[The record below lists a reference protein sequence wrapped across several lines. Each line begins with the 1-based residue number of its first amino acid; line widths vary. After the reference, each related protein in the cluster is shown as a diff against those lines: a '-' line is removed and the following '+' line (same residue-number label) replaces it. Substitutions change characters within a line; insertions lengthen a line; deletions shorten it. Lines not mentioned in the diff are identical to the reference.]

1 MRKDMEMQFVEYEKK
16 EFKNPII
23 IAGLPDVGLVGAIA
37 TVHLV
42 RELKLKEHGYAYY
55 DLIPPVMLL
64 HNGEIKAPIR
74 IYANESIIALISEIA
89 LPTQTIIAL
98 SKKIVKWA
106 KEKNGKYVIM
116 LSGLGVPNRVDIEE
130 PKVYGVAT
138 TNEVKKLLEEHGIE
152 SLQEGFIA
160 GANALILREC
170 IKLKIPGILL
180 LAESFMEFPDP
191 AAAAST
197 LKAFSK
203 ISGIDVNVEK
213 LMEKAEEIRLKA
225 RELMRR
231 TQSQL
236 KAMKKLQESEVPLMY
251 T

>member
-1 MRKDMEMQFVEYEKK
+1 MKNPLEMQFIEYEEKA
-16 EFKNPII
+16 FRNPIMV
-23 IAGLPDVGLVGAIA
+23 AGLPDVGLVGAIA

-42 RELKLKEHGYAYY
+42 RELNLKEHGYAYY

-64 HNGEIKAPIR
+64 HDGELKAPVR
-74 IYANESIIALISEIA
+74 LYANDSIIALISEIA
-89 LPTQTIIAL
+89 LPTQTVIAL
-98 SKKIVKWA
+98 SKKIVEWT
-106 KEKNGKYVIM
+106 KEKNGKYIIM

-138 TNEVKKLLEEHGIE
+138 TEETKKLLKEHGIE
-152 SLQEGFIA
+152 ALQEGFIA

-203 ISGIDVNVEK
+203 ISGIDVNVQK

-231 TQSQL
+231 TQRQL